1 MTTTLIDQFNRRID
15 YIRISVTDRC
25 DFRCLY
31 CMSEEMNFLP
41 KKEMLTLE
49 EIARIVNVFTQLGV
63 TKVRVTGG
71 EPLVRKNIDW
81 LFRNLGKIVG
91 LDELTLT
98 TNGSQLKKKSQ
109 MLKEAG
115 VKRIN
120 VSLDSINPNTFKV
133 MTRTGSLEDVL
144 EGINSAI
151 KLKFEK
157 IKINTVLMKNINEN
171 EFLDLARY
179 AVDNDMDISFIE
191 EMPLG
196 AIS

>member
-109 MLKEAG
+109 
-115 VKRIN
+115 I
-120 VSLDSINPNTFKV
+120 
-133 MTRTGSLEDVL
+133 
-144 EGINSAI
+144 
-151 KLKFEK
+151 
-157 IKINTVLMKNINEN
+157 
-171 EFLDLARY
+171 
-179 AVDNDMDISFIE
+179 
-191 EMPLG
+191 
-196 AIS
+196 

>member
-71 EPLVRKNIDW
+71 EPLVRKNI
-81 LFRNLGKIVG
+81 
-91 LDELTLT
+91 
-98 TNGSQLKKKSQ
+98 
-109 MLKEAG
+109 
-115 VKRIN
+115 
-120 VSLDSINPNTFKV
+120 
-133 MTRTGSLEDVL
+133 
-144 EGINSAI
+144 GI
-151 KLKFEK
+151 
-157 IKINTVLMKNINEN
+157 
-171 EFLDLARY
+171 
-179 AVDNDMDISFIE
+179 
-191 EMPLG
+191 
-196 AIS
+196 